1 MTVEQMFALKGN
13 LVYAEVPGKLTAR
26 RDAFLVCSGSQVT
39 GVFDALPP
47 AMTDIPVTD
56 FGDQL
61 IIPGLVDLHTH
72 APQFAFRGMGMDMEL
87 LQWLEEY
94 PFREEAR
101 YDDFVYANQAYDR
114 FVAALTRGGTAR
126 AVIFATIHSPATL
139 HLMGMLSEAG
149 MQAYVG
155 KVSMDRNC
163 PPALREKTGPGLAE
177 TENWIINSLGLF
189 SGVRPIL
196 TPRFVPSCTEKMMK
210 GLGEL
215 SAKYDLPVQSHLS
228 ENRAEVQWVRELH
241 PGQSYAEVYDRCGL
255 LGKPK
260 PSIMAHCVYC
270 TEEELDRMTWNQ
282 VFVAHCPQSNTN
294 LASGIAPVR
303 RMLKRGMRVGLGT
316 DMAGGF
322 SASIFRAMSDAI
334 QVSKL
339 RWALLEEEAEPFLTI
354 PEVFYLATKGGGA
367 FWGKAGSF
375 EPGYAFDALV
385 MDDTTLG
392 SKENLDL
399 EQRLER
405 IIYLSD
411 DRNISAKYV
420 AGQRLF

>member
-13 LVYAEVPGKLTAR
+13 LVYTEVPGKLTAR
-26 RDAFLVCSGSQVT
+26 RDAYLVCSGSQVT

-87 LQWLEEY
+87 LQWLEDY

-101 YDDFVYANQAYDR
+101 YEDFIYANQAYDR
-114 FVAALTRGGTAR
+114 FVATLTRGGTAR

-139 HLMGMLSEAG
+139 HLMEMLSEAG

-163 PPALREKTGPGLAE
+163 PPALREKTGPGLADA
-177 TENWIINSLGLF
+177 ENWIINSLGLF

-241 PGQSYAEVYDRCGL
+241 PGQSYAEVYDGFGL

-270 TEEELDRMTWNQ
+270 TEEELDLMARNQ

-303 RMLKRGMRVGLGT
+303 RMLKRGVRVGLGT

-339 RWALLEEEAEPFLTI
+339 RWALLEEDEPFLTI
-354 PEVFYLATKGGGA
+354 PEVFFLATKGGGA